1 MTEGGTHG
9 QQVETLWRYVNQIAK
24 NFVAIGHDRAVLA
37 TADHIESFWDPR
49 MKAAIFAS
57 DRSGLDPIAA
67 EAIAHLEHKGDPGSQ
82 TRATEFSTHGGL
94 HNSDAG

>member
-1 MTEGGTHG
+1 MEHKKDTHA
-9 QQVETLWRYVNQIAK
+9 TLVRMVNQIAK

-37 TADHIESFWDPR
+37 TADHIDSFWDPR
-49 MKAAIFAS
+49 MKAGIFGG

-67 EAIAHLEHKGDPGSQ
+67 AAITHLEQHGDPGPQ
-82 TRATEFSTHGGL
+82 TRATEFAKKGDL